1 MTSGVELIKRLSLAF
16 GPSGAEEAVKAI
28 IEEELGGSGALLES
42 DKLGNLIAR
51 LPAGENAPRV
61 LLSAHMD
68 EVGFMVTEI
77 GDDGFLRFANLGGID
92 PAVMVGRAVVL
103 GEEDKRVAGVIACK
117 GIHFQSAEE
126 RAKAPTAKDMYI
138 DIGAT
143 SKEEAE
149 KLVCLGTFG
158 TFDTDFVLLGKDD
171 AYLSGKALD
180 DRVGCALLIE
190 LVRELADKHLPLD
203 LYFCFTV
210 REELGI
216 SGATVTANRVGA
228 DIGVVIETTAIAD
241 LPTVP
246 EARRVARVGKGGVL
260 SLLDRTTIYDR
271 ELVDLALA
279 VGKNENIPVQIK
291 RFVSGGNDG
300 DEIQQSGTGVRC
312 MALSLPTRYLHAPV
326 SVAAVR
332 DYISMKELLRHFL
345 LKVSEREDL
354 VCIKH

>member
-1 MTSGVELIKRLSLAF
+1 MTTGIELIKRLSLAF
-16 GPSGAEEAVKAI
+16 GPSGAEEAVKTI
-28 IEEELGGSGALLES
+28 IEEELRASGALLES

-51 LPAGENAPRV
+51 LPAPEGAPRV
-61 LLSAHMD
+61 MLSAHMD

-77 GDDGFLRFANLGGID
+77 GEDGFLRFANLGGID
-92 PAVMVGRAVVL
+92 PAVMVGRAVML
-103 GEEDKRVAGVIACK
+103 GEEDRRVSGVIACK
-117 GIHFQSAEE
+117 GIHFQTADE
-126 RAKAPTAKDMYI
+126 RTKAPTLKDMYI

-143 SKEEAE
+143 TREEAE
-149 KLVCLGTFG
+149 KLVSLGTFG
-158 TFDTDFVLLGKDD
+158 TFDTDFMLFGKDD

-180 DRVGCALLIE
+180 DRVGCALLVE

-216 SGATVTANRVGA
+216 SGATVVANRVSA

-246 EARRVARVGKGGVL
+246 KARRVATVGEGGVL

-271 ELVDLALA
+271 ELVDLALSI
-279 VGKNENIPVQIK
+279 GKSENIPVQIK

-326 SVAAVR
+326 SVASVK
-332 DYISMKELLRHFL
+332 DYFSMKELLRHFL
-345 LKVSEREDL
+345 LKVSESEDPL
-354 VCIKH
+354 CIKP